1 MLVLGPTRELVA
13 QIQRS
18 AERFCKT
25 TQILLETIYGGASK
39 AEQLAGLRKMPAV
52 VVATP
57 GRLIEFLE
65 EEPAP
70 CSLKHVRHMVLDE
83 ADRMLGEGFEV
94 QVRQI
99 LAEATMPN
107 RQTLLFSATWPP
119 AVKAFAS
126 TVLRQP
132 VEVRVGAGDSCF
144 STNPNVVQDVMFLRD
159 DSEKPS
165 ALCALLKGRKN
176 VKAIVFVATKRA
188 CQQLERSLRGRVPLV
203 CDALHGDRSQ
213 RDREAVL
220 DHFRKGQVQVLLAT
234 DVAGRGIDVSNVTL
248 VVNYDCPRSA
258 EDYIHRIG
266 RTGRQ
271 GKGVAISILT
281 DREQDAMELI
291 ANVIEKAGTRMPPE
305 LAKRLGMLTSVGKVD
320 PRMHWKEPWQ
330 GLDGNKYQ
338 KEDLKS
344 AVESL
349 WT

>member
-1 MLVLGPTRELVA
+1 M
-13 QIQRS
+13 
-18 AERFCKT
+18 
-25 TQILLETIYGGASK
+25 
-39 AEQLAGLRKMPAV
+39 
-52 VVATP
+52 
-57 GRLIEFLE
+57 
-65 EEPAP
+65 
-70 CSLKHVRHMVLDE
+70 
-83 ADRMLGEGFEV
+83 
-94 QVRQI
+94 
-99 LAEATMPN
+99 
-107 RQTLLFSATWPP
+107 
-119 AVKAFAS
+119 
-126 TVLRQP
+126 
-132 VEVRVGAGDSCF
+132 GAGDSSF
-144 STNPNVVQDVMFLRD
+144 STNPNVVQDVIFLRD
-159 DSEKPS
+159 DCEKPS

-176 VKAIVFVATKRA
+176 VKAIVFVATKRT

-203 CDALHGDRSQ
+203 CDAIHGDRSQ

-220 DHFRKGQVQVLLAT
+220 DHFRNGQVQVLLAT
-234 DVAGRGIDVSNVTL
+234 DVAGRGIDVSNVNL
-248 VVNYDCPRSA
+248 VVNYDCPRNA

-305 LAKRLGMLTSVGKVD
+305 LAKRMGMLLGGDKKVD

-330 GLDGNKYQ
+330 GLDGDSYQ

>member
-1 MLVLGPTRELVA
+1 M
-13 QIQRS
+13 
-18 AERFCKT
+18 
-25 TQILLETIYGGASK
+25 
-39 AEQLAGLRKMPAV
+39 

-65 EEPAP
+65 EDPAP
-70 CSLKHVRHMVLDE
+70 CCLRHVRHVVLDE

-99 LAEATMPN
+99 LAEATMAN
-107 RQTLLFSATWPP
+107 RQTLLFSATWPQ
-119 AVKAFAS
+119 AVKAFAFS
-126 TVLRQP
+126 VLRQP
-132 VEVRVGAGDSCF
+132 VEVRVGAGDSSF
-144 STNPNVVQDVMFLRD
+144 STNPNVVQDVIFLRD
-159 DSEKPS
+159 DCEKPS

-176 VKAIVFVATKRA
+176 VKAIVFVATKRT

-203 CDALHGDRSQ
+203 CDAIHGDRSQ

-220 DHFRKGQVQVLLAT
+220 DHFRNGQVQVLLAT
-234 DVAGRGIDVSNVTL
+234 DVAGRGIDVSNVNL
-248 VVNYDCPRSA
+248 VVNYDCPRNA

-305 LAKRLGMLTSVGKVD
+305 LAKRMGMLLGGDKKVD

-330 GLDGNKYQ
+330 GLDGDSYQ